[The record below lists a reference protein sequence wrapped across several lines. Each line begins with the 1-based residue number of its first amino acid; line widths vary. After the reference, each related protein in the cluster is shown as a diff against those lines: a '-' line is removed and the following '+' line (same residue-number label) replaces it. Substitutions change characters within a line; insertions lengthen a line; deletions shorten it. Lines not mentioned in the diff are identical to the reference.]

1 MTLAQPPSFPFY
13 PADWIAGTA
22 RMSLAEKGAYI
33 DALAHQWHADEGLP
47 TNPVEVARIIR
58 ATPAEARKS
67 WPAVA
72 KKFTETADGLR
83 NDRLEKV
90 RAEKR
95 AYSASQANNGRR
107 SAEARAQRSSNN
119 GSTNVKPAP
128 VQPSGNSSLLSSSSS
143 TPVTKNVTGVGDA
156 RGPALMCPPRVS
168 PGSPAEW
175 DRIHGR
181 HTHGFCDWFCLP
193 ADVFGQL
200 ATRLGGEAEAMAFA
214 KRVRARFES
223 SVPKG
228 VPSGR
233 PWEFWERQLSIEF
246 PPEAAPSRTPDALS
260 GVREALRRV

>member
-1 MTLAQPPSFPFY
+1 MAQPPSFPFY

-58 ATPAEARKS
+58 ATPAEARKA

-107 SAEARAQRSSNN
+107 SAAAKAQRTVND
-119 GSTNVKPAP
+119 GSTIVEPTP
-128 VQPSGNSSLLSSSSS
+128 VQPSINSSLSSSSS
-143 TPVTKNVTGVGDA
+143 SSSSPVGVQNTPTDDRRVRVGASSPFLRSTDYERLRRTHAYVGARLRVPNVLHDEFVA
-156 RGPALMCPPRVS
+156 K
-168 PGSPAEW
+168 
-175 DRIHGR
+175 
-181 HTHGFCDWFCLP
+181 
-193 ADVFGQL
+193 
-200 ATRLGGEAEAMAFA
+200 LGGEDPHSALLAWYAGLDEALELSREPIPDVFVFL
-214 KRVRARFES
+214 R
-223 SVPKG
+223 PKFTA
-228 VPSGR
+228 
-233 PWEFWERQLSIEF
+233 WAQ
-246 PPEAAPSRTPDALS
+246 SRHTDDALAKWVAE
-260 GVREALRRV
+260 G